1 MSSHKAVI
9 PKKPGH
15 RKLDQ
20 LFEYMPK
27 NIHNLVEHA
36 KKHDLWDTPDMHDRE
51 KENHLPHSELTRTIL
66 GCCFEVMKELG
77 PGFQE
82 RIYKNALLIVM
93 KQKGLQVEIEKPFK
107 VMFRDKVIGRYILH
121 AGSFLNFESHHGGP
135 SLSHRSSP
143 ILRQYGPPRDNSNLN
158 HPEASKIQEST
169 RVQYSADL
177 VVEKMIIVELK
188 CCASLIRE
196 HQAQLFNYLK
206 VSELPI
212 GLLINFQQRKLES
225 QRLHRSDVF
234 EKEDAA
240 GEEPIPF

>member
-1 MSSHKAVI
+1 
-9 PKKPGH
+9 
-15 RKLDQ
+15 
-20 LFEYMPK
+20 MPK

-107 VMFRDKVIGRYILH
+107 VMFRDKVIGRY
-121 AGSFLNFESHHGGP
+121 
-135 SLSHRSSP
+135 
-143 ILRQYGPPRDNSNLN
+143 
-158 HPEASKIQEST
+158 
-169 RVQYSADL
+169 SADL

-212 GLLINFQQRKLES
+212 GLLINFQQRKLEY